1 MTFSVQI
8 LGSNSA
14 IPTPERNPSAQL
26 LNFNENFFLIDCAE
40 GTQLQLRKFRTKF
53 QRINHIFIS
62 HLHGDHYLGL
72 LGLIFTFHLLDRK
85 KELHIYSNPDLFDI
99 IDATLKAGNTTLGYQ
114 LVKHHLKAEV
124 SEIIFDNGKLEVQT
138 VPLNHR
144 IPTWG
149 FVFREKNVPLK
160 IWKYMLDR
168 YNIPFQEI
176 NLIKNGLDYIL
187 ENGDVIKNEALTL
200 PSYKPGSYAYIS
212 DTIYDESIIPYIQ
225 NVDVL
230 YHETTFLNDKVK
242 SAHEKF
248 HTTAAEAALIAHKAN
263 VGKLFMGHFSA
274 RYDDLTLF
282 LNEARPVFEKSFI
295 TSDGDIF
302 DVYDNFQA

>member
-1 MTFSVQI
+1 MTFRIQI

-40 GTQLQLRKFRTKF
+40 GTQLQLRKFRAKF

-72 LGLIFTFHLLDRK
+72 LGLIFTFHLLDRR
-85 KELHIYSNPDLFDI
+85 KELHIYSNHELFDI
-99 IDATLKAGNTTLGYQ
+99 IDATLRVGNTTLGYP
-114 LVKHHLKAEV
+114 LITHPLKTGV

-149 FVFREKNVPLK
+149 FIFREKNVPLNIRK
-160 IWKYMLDR
+160 DMLDR
-168 YNIPFQEI
+168 YKIPVQEI
-176 NLIKNGLDYIL
+176 SLIKNGLDYVMA
-187 ENGDVIKNEALTL
+187 NGDIIKNEDMTF
-200 PSYKPGSYAYIS
+200 PSHKPGSYAYIS
-212 DTIYDESIIPYIQ
+212 DTIYDESILPYITY
-225 NVDVL
+225 VDLL
-230 YHETTFLNDKVK
+230 YHETTFLNDMAMQ
-242 SAHEKF
+242 AHEKF
-248 HTTAAEAALIAHKAN
+248 HTTASQAALIAKKAKA
-263 VGKLFMGHFSA
+263 GKLLMGHFSA

-282 LNEARPVFEKSFI
+282 LEEARAVFENSHL
-295 TSDGDIF
+295 TADGDIIELR
-302 DVYDNFQA
+302 

>member
-1 MTFSVQI
+1 MTFRVQI

-40 GTQLQLRKFRTKF
+40 GTQLQLRKFRAKF

-72 LGLIFTFHLLDRK
+72 LGLIFTYHLLDRR
-85 KELHIYSNPDLFDI
+85 KELHIYSNPELFDI
-99 IDATLKAGNTTLGYQ
+99 IDATLRVGNTTLGYP
-114 LVKHHLKAEV
+114 LITHPLETGV
-124 SEIIFDNGKLEVQT
+124 SEIIFDSGKLEVQT

-149 FVFREKNVPLK
+149 FIFREKNVPLK
-160 IWKYMLDR
+160 IRKDMLDR
-168 YNIPFQEI
+168 YKIPFHEI
-176 NLIKNGLDYIL
+176 SLIKNGLDYVM
-187 ENGDVIKNEALTL
+187 ENGDVINNEDLTF
-200 PSYKPGSYAYIS
+200 PSHKPGSYAYIS
-212 DTIYDESIIPYIQ
+212 DTIYDESVIPFIF

-230 YHETTFLNDKVK
+230 YHETTFLNDMAVQ
-242 SAHEKF
+242 AHEKF
-248 HTTAAEAALIAHKAN
+248 HTTAPEAALIAKKAKA
-263 VGKLFMGHFSA
+263 GKLLMGHFSA

-282 LNEARPVFEKSFI
+282 LEEARAVFENSHL
-295 TSDGDIF
+295 TADGDIIELR
-302 DVYDNFQA
+302 D

>member
-1 MTFSVQI
+1 MTFRVQI

-40 GTQLQLRKFRTKF
+40 GTQLQLRKFRAKF

-72 LGLIFTFHLLDRK
+72 LGLIFTYHLLDRR

-99 IDATLKAGNTTLGYQ
+99 IDATLRVGNTTLGYP
-114 LVKHHLKAEV
+114 LIAHPLKTGL
-124 SEIIFDNGKLEVQT
+124 SELIFDNGKLEVQT

-160 IWKYMLDR
+160 IRKDMLGR
-168 YNIPFQEI
+168 YKIPFQEI
-176 NLIKNGLDYIL
+176 SLIKNGLDYVMP
-187 ENGDVIKNEALTL
+187 NGDIIKNEDLTF
-200 PSYKPGSYAYIS
+200 PSHEPASYAYIS
-212 DTIYDESIIPYIQ
+212 DTIYDESILPYIT
-225 NVDVL
+225 NVDLL
-230 YHETTFLNDKVK
+230 YHETTFLSDMAKQ
-242 SAHEKF
+242 AHEKF
-248 HTTAAEAALIAHKAN
+248 HTTAPEAALIAKKAKA
-263 VGKLFMGHFSA
+263 GKLLMGHFSA

-282 LNEARPVFEKSFI
+282 LEEARTVFENSHL
-295 TSDGDIF
+295 TADGDIIELR
-302 DVYDNFQA
+302 